1 MQMNESPFFDKVKNA
16 LLIFWEWIKPY
27 LIKFHKKRQRVW
39 KRYQINK
46 IILLTVLTIA
56 LAASVYLL
64 YLAKTANVSTLK
76 AGLEQTTTIYDVNN
90 EEAGTLYSQKGTFVS
105 IDEVSDSIEQA
116 VISTEDKRFYKHS
129 GFDPIGIARAAVG
142 YILNGGNIVGG
153 GSTITQQLAKNAYL
167 TLDQTVI
174 RKLKELFLAIEIEKV
189 YTKDEIIEMYLNN
202 SYFGNGVWGV
212 EDASQKY
219 FGKSAADV
227 TLSEAATIAGMLK
240 APSNYNPI
248 DNYDNAISRRNVVL
262 DLMAT
267 NELVTQEEVDEL
279 KAQELTLVD
288 AYSEKEGYQYPS
300 YFDAVINEAMYTY
313 DLSEEAVLNKG
324 YKIYTSLNQDYQ
336 RAMDV
341 TYENDY
347 LFQNAADG
355 TLLESGSVALDPET
369 GGVFAIYGGRKEHT
383 FRGFNYATQMVRQP
397 GSIIKPLAVY
407 TAALE
412 QGYSIDSMLVDE
424 PLPYGKD
431 KYTPENVDDQYEGE
445 VPMYQALAESKNA
458 PAVWL
463 LNEIGLNKGF
473 KKVEEFGIPLV
484 EGTEGDEYL
493 GLALGGLSKGVS
505 PLQMASAY
513 TTFANEGVMSEGHFI
528 TKIVD
533 ATGAVIVDNTN
544 SKKTKITTPEVA
556 DQMTSMLMGVFTN
569 GTAQNNNPSGYTIAG
584 KTGSTEVT
592 FNDSGGTTDQ
602 WTVGYTPDIVIATWM
617 GFDPTDE
624 NHYMTTG
631 SSTGVGPLFKQQM
644 ENILPYTE
652 LTAFNTQSAEKI
664 VAEEAENEDGSNDWK
679 QDVKDTI
686 DSIGGKVKEG
696 SDILKD
702 KFGNLLDKFTN

>member
-1 MQMNESPFFDKVKNA
+1 MNESPFFDKVKKA
-16 LLIFWEWIKPY
+16 LLIFWEWIKPH

>member
-1 MQMNESPFFDKVKNA
+1 MNESPFFDKVKKA

-664 VAEEAENEDGSNDWK
+664 VAEEAENEDGSKDWK

>member
-1 MQMNESPFFDKVKNA
+1 MNESPFFDKVKNA

-533 ATGAVIVDNTN
+533 ATGVVIVDNTN

>member
-1 MQMNESPFFDKVKNA
+1 MNESPFFDKVKKA

-46 IILLTVLTIA
+46 IILLTVLTFA

>member
-1 MQMNESPFFDKVKNA
+1 M
-16 LLIFWEWIKPY
+16 
-27 LIKFHKKRQRVW
+27 
-39 KRYQINK
+39 
-46 IILLTVLTIA
+46 
-56 LAASVYLL
+56 
-64 YLAKTANVSTLK
+64 
-76 AGLEQTTTIYDVNN
+76 
-90 EEAGTLYSQKGTFVS
+90 
-105 IDEVSDSIEQA
+105 
-116 VISTEDKRFYKHS
+116 
-129 GFDPIGIARAAVG
+129 
-142 YILNGGNIVGG
+142 
-153 GSTITQQLAKNAYL
+153 
-167 TLDQTVI
+167 
-174 RKLKELFLAIEIEKV
+174 
-189 YTKDEIIEMYLNN
+189 
-202 SYFGNGVWGV
+202 
-212 EDASQKY
+212 
-219 FGKSAADV
+219 
-227 TLSEAATIAGMLK
+227 
-240 APSNYNPI
+240 
-248 DNYDNAISRRNVVL
+248 
-262 DLMAT
+262 
-267 NELVTQEEVDEL
+267 
-279 KAQELTLVD
+279 
-288 AYSEKEGYQYPS
+288 
-300 YFDAVINEAMYTY
+300 
-313 DLSEEAVLNKG
+313 
-324 YKIYTSLNQDYQ
+324 
-336 RAMDV
+336 
-341 TYENDY
+341 
-347 LFQNAADG
+347 
-355 TLLESGSVALDPET
+355 
-369 GGVFAIYGGRKEHT
+369 
-383 FRGFNYATQMVRQP
+383 
-397 GSIIKPLAVY
+397 
-407 TAALE
+407 
-412 QGYSIDSMLVDE
+412 
-424 PLPYGKD
+424 
-431 KYTPENVDDQYEGE
+431 
-445 VPMYQALAESKNA
+445 
-458 PAVWL
+458 
-463 LNEIGLNKGF
+463 
-473 KKVEEFGIPLV
+473 

>member
-1 MQMNESPFFDKVKNA
+1 MNESPFFDKVKKA

-412 QGYSIDSMLVDE
+412 QGYSIDSLLVDE

-556 DQMTSMLMGVFTN
+556 EQMTSMLMGVFTN

-679 QDVKDTI
+679 QGVKDTI